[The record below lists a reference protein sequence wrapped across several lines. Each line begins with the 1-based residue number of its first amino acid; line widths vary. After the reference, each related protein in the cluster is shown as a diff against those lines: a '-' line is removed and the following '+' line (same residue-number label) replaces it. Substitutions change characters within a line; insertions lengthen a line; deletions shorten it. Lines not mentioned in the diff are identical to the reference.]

1 MLKIILF
8 SIFNHSKVVD
18 YLNSCCLSFGVPS
31 VCFNGAKNK
40 VWDRYSDGE
49 KTTRV
54 FNEAAPDDKHMAAK
68 QTNNWAT
75 VALKAG
81 VSQPSLS

>member
-8 SIFNHSKVVD
+8 SIFNLSKVVD
-18 YLNSCCLSFGVPS
+18 YLNSCCLPFGVPS

-49 KTTRV
+49 K
-54 FNEAAPDDKHMAAK
+54 
-68 QTNNWAT
+68 NN
-75 VALKAG
+75 
-81 VSQPSLS
+81 